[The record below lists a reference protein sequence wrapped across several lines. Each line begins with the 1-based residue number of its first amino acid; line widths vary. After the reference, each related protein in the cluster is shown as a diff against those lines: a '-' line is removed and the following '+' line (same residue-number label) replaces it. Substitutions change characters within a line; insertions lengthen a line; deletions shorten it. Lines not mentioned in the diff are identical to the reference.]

1 MKADWEGRE
10 GFDGAPLLASRVKAG
25 SPGMQQPVEAEKGKN
40 RFPPGLSERTTPS
53 PTAWLGLTP

>member
-10 GFDGAPLLASRVKAG
+10 RFDGDPLLASRVEAG
-25 SPGMQQPVEAEKGKN
+25 SPGMQQPVETEKGKN

-53 PTAWLGLTP
+53 PTA